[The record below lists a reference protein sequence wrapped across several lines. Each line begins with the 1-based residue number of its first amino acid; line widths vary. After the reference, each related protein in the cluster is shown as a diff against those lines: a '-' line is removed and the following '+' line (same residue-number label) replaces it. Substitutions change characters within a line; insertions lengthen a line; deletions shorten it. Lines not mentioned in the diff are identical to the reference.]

1 MIAVY
6 FDGFLL
12 DKIVSGYFVS
22 VHDLTSSIKN
32 LKLSFIMLFLLSN
45 FKCVFLSLYRI
56 RQDSGVAQSSETR

>member
-6 FDGFLL
+6 FDGVLL

-32 LKLSFIMLFLLSN
+32 LKLSFIMLFLLSS

-56 RQDSGVAQSSETR
+56 RQDSGAAQSSETR